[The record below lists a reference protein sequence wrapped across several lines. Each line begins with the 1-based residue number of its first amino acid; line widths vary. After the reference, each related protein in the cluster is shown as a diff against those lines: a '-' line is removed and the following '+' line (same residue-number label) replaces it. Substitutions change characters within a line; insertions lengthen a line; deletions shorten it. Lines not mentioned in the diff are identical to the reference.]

1 MAKNITIVDHSESF
15 FIKFPPSLEL
25 RTSYHYTAPEVLFG
39 RNASFHS
46 DIWAL
51 GCLIFEMR
59 GGFYLFPTAVNTPP
73 LEAVGQIG
81 ELLGKP
87 PTSWNHAR
95 FNEEG
100 YLEQDGC
107 ENPADMFDDITLYP
121 LHKQVDRIKDE
132 QFGLPNVNIGLKGSK
147 TSRERL
153 RMPSSSAVICRHTH
167 PDRYSDPYER
177 PIPLPRTGD
186 MYLNECFSAQ
196 LLDQTAIKKGV
207 APSQIAAKESTSL
220 THLLSII
227 LTYHPEDR
235 ISLRDIIEHP
245 FLG

>member
-1 MAKNITIVDHSESF
+1 M
-15 FIKFPPSLEL
+15 PSL
-25 RTSYHYTAPEVLFG
+25 
-39 RNASFHS
+39 
-46 DIWAL
+46 
-51 GCLIFEMR
+51 
-59 GGFYLFPTAVNTPP
+59 
-73 LEAVGQIG
+73 
-81 ELLGKP
+81 
-87 PTSWNHAR
+87 
-95 FNEEG
+95 
-100 YLEQDGC
+100 
-107 ENPADMFDDITLYP
+107 
-121 LHKQVDRIKDE
+121 
-132 QFGLPNVNIGLKGSK
+132 
-147 TSRERL
+147 
-153 RMPSSSAVICRHTH
+153 SAVICRHTH

-196 LLDQTAIKKGV
+196 LLDQTAIKKDV

>member
-1 MAKNITIVDHSESF
+1 MRA
-15 FIKFPPSLEL
+15 
-25 RTSYHYTAPEVLFG
+25 G
-39 RNASFHS
+39 FH
-46 DIWAL
+46 
-51 GCLIFEMR
+51 
-59 GGFYLFPTAVNTPP
+59 LFPTAINNPP

-87 PTSWNHAR
+87 PTSWNHIR
-95 FNEEG
+95 FNEED

-107 ENPADMFDDITLYP
+107 KNHADMFDDITLYP

-132 QFGLPNVNIGLKGSK
+132 QFGLPNINIGLKGSK

-153 RMPSSSAVICRHTH
+153 RMPSSSAVICRNTH
-167 PDRYSDPYER
+167 SDRYSDPHQR

-186 MYLNECFSAQ
+186 MYLMECFSAQ
-196 LLDQTAIKKGV
+196 LLDQAAIKKDV

-220 THLLSII
+220 AHLLSKI

-235 ISLRDIIEHP
+235 ISLRDIIDHP
-245 FLG
+245 FVG